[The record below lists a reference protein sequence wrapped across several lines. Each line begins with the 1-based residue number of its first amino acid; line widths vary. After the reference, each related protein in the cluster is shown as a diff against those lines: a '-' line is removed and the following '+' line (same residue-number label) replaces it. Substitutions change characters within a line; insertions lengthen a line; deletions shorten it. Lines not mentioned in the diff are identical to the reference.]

1 MKKLLNKRSGITIGI
16 LTLALVFFG
25 FKLSDD
31 RNFQFSKNLDI
42 FNAIVKE
49 LDVFYVDT
57 IDPNKL
63 INEGI
68 DAMLYSLDPYTNY
81 FPEDDQDQLEQMLN
95 GTYGGIGALISYN
108 SKMKRVMVSEP
119 YEGMPAATAGLKC
132 GDLFLKLN
140 DIDVT
145 NKTSDEV
152 SKMLRGQIGSSFKL
166 LIERPGVKKPLEF
179 TIIRRSILLPPIPY
193 YGMLNNKTG
202 YINLSTFSGTP
213 SNDFKQAF
221 IDLKKKGIT
230 SLVIDLR
237 NNGGGRLEEAREIAN
252 FFVDRGQVIVTTKGR
267 SPSSNEVYKTI
278 KEPLD
283 TNIPIAVLV
292 NNGTASSSEILSG
305 SLQDLDRAVIV
316 GSRSFGKGLVQ
327 TPRQLPYGGSI
338 KITTSKYYIP
348 SGRCIQAIDYK
359 QRYSDG
365 SAKQIPDSLTKIF
378 HTTHGRIVRD
388 GGGIL
393 PDIVIENKVPN
404 ILAYLVNDNIIF
416 DYATDYCIKHPTIA
430 SAADFHITDAD
441 YADFKAL
448 VKKSN
453 FKYDQQSEKIFK
465 ALKEAAQFEGYYK
478 ESSAEFTSL
487 EKKLSHNLDRDLNYF
502 SKDIRK
508 AIAMEIAKRYYYQR
522 GEIIQQLKEDDDIEA
537 AIKVLNDLPRYH
549 RILKTGK

>member
-1 MKKLLNKRSGITIGI
+1 MKKLLNKRSGIVIGI
-16 LTLALVFFG
+16 LTLSLVFFG

-140 DIDVT
+140 DVDVT

-365 SAKQIPDSLTKIF
+365 SAKQIPDSFTKIF
-378 HTTHGRIVRD
+378 HTVHGRIVRD

-430 SAADFHITDAD
+430 SAADFHVTDAD
-441 YADFKAL
+441 YIDFKAL

-549 RILKTGK
+549 SILKTGK